1 MSTSAAGAFSQA
13 QLRSA
18 LWARE
23 GARVHAVLD
32 GRVVPD
38 LPGRLKA
45 AECVGWDCLQRGALS
60 AQAAQQSA
68 YIVELAP
75 TAAWTDWLLQEAG
88 TSFGSWGLLTVSAQP
103 LLALREW
110 GRDLE
115 DVRTPDGRRRP
126 WRWWDPELLEAL
138 LPVLTPDQ
146 HDAYFA
152 LGQQLVLV
160 GAQRWV
166 WWQREQGVL
175 QRDER
180 AVLRQGLPEA

>member
-1 MSTSAAGAFSQA
+1 MSAGAFSQA

-38 LPGRLKA
+38 LPGRLQA
-45 AECVGWDCLQRGALS
+45 AECAGWDCLQRGAMS

-68 YIVELAP
+68 YIVEL
-75 TAAWTDWLLQEAG
+75 TATAGFTDWLLQEAG
-88 TSFGSWGLLTVSAQP
+88 TAFADWGVLSVSDRP
-103 LLALREW
+103 LLAVREW
-110 GRDLE
+110 GRDLN
-115 DVRTPDGRRRP
+115 DVRTHDGRRRP
-126 WRWWDPELLEAL
+126 WRWWDPALLEAV
-138 LPVLTPDQ
+138 LPTLTPDQ
-146 HDAYFA
+146 HDAYFT

-160 GAQRWV
+160 GPQRWI
-166 WWQREQGVL
+166 WWWREQGVL

-180 AVLRQGLPEA
+180 NVLTSAS